1 MKSKI
6 RSKLVALFL
15 AAVTTACFVT
25 ACGNSD
31 DKTPDVTNSVFG
43 NDEINNAISTTT
55 SDTDET
61 PTISMKFKEWYDSQ
75 DASDVAGDRKDTGGS
90 ILNNMFIVYENA
102 EHPDGFIVSG
112 RTIVPLADNEIP
124 SDTHG
129 LRLESTGQRI
139 NFLAADKLAS
149 LDSTLAEFEAVIDNA
164 SKTQLSTIE
173 DRMNLAEDEDDAPA
187 NDTPVFFN
195 NYKTNLVY
203 NEGVDMVALFS
214 EFKDY
219 ATVLTSAES
228 FSFDIHTAAGTRTIM
243 FTLKSADEFEVSYG
257 DEENSTA
264 VVTAK
269 STPATS
275 LFLTKDDIEDIFG
288 YQVEIY
294 DGTIN
299 IVTDNKDLFTELT
312 TLPAS
317 SLAEPAVKPEGPTMD
332 EIDADEN
339 DVVIVTTDSPEPPD
353 VPADTAPSDASGTNS
368 STNEVAD
375 AEPAFLDVSY
385 SMYCT
390 GTAVNIRSSYSTSS
404 TSLGKL
410 TKGDKV
416 EVDGFGYA
424 NGNEWYRI
432 KYDGKTAYVVTM
444 YFSSTKPATP
454 YDSAPSSG
462 NNGSSGN
469 ASSSSSRDYA
479 CTGKYTQPDGS
490 VIDIKI
496 DENGDLFYGEGHL
509 NGPFKF
515 VDGKLYYYNFLYN
528 EWEEVT
534 YTIPSSAGGAI
545 THDNSDINQ
554 TDESNSHHGEM

>member
-243 FTLKSADEFEVSYG
+243 FTLKSAEEFEVSYG

-264 VVTAK
+264 IVKAV

-275 LFLTKDDIEDIFG
+275 LFLTKGDIEDIFG

-294 DGTIN
+294 DGTVN

-332 EIDADEN
+332 EIKQNVPVEIPDDP
-339 DVVIVTTDSPEPPD
+339 DPEPIEELQNVEPEFSNS
-353 VPADTAPSDASGTNS
+353 TGT
-368 STNEVAD
+368 
-375 AEPAFLDVSY
+375 
-385 SMYCT
+385 MYCV
-390 GTAVNIRSSYSTSS
+390 GSAVNVRSSYSTSS
-404 TSLGKL
+404 ESLGKL
-410 TKGDKV
+410 TYAEEILATGQ
-416 EVDGFGYA
+416 GCA
-424 NGNEWYRI
+424 NGQSWIRVEYA
-432 KYDGKTAYVVTM
+432 GKTAYVVST
-444 YFSSTKPATP
+444 YLSSIKPATP
-454 YDSAPSSG
+454 SDSAPSSSSSS
-462 NNGSSGN
+462 NSGN
-469 ASSSSSRDYA
+469 ASSSSNSGSSSSPA
-479 CTGKYTQPDGS
+479 GAFTYTAGDGTKQEIT
-490 VIDIKI
+490 IDK
-496 DENGDLFYGEGHL
+496 DGHL
-509 NGPFKF
+509 HYKDFHSPFIWKF
-515 VDGKLYYYNFLYN
+515 VNGKLYTYDDLYL
-528 EWEEVT
+528 EWYEVT
-534 YTIPSSAGGAI
+534 EPFDGSAGGSI
-545 THDNSDINQ
+545 HPDTSDIDHI
-554 TDESNSHHGEM
+554 DESNSHHGEM